1 MNDDGASHDCCAEAI
16 RERFKRCL
24 LEHYKPMTRQFFVT
38 LTDKILLSFSIAL
51 ASINLVLTKL
61 GTHVPTRTTRFL
73 PVFTLLDFGSLTY

>member
-61 GTHVPTRTTRFL
+61 GTHVLVLR
-73 PVFTLLDFGSLTY
+73 VFYQYLRYSILDL